1 MARFDELRRGDEVT
15 LSTASEDTRGRVVST
30 SPDGTTAEVHWE
42 FRPGFEHQVTRED
55 AAVLRRVHESE
66 GGMSA

>member
-1 MARFDELRRGDEVT
+1 MRFDEFKRGDAVA
-15 LSTASEDTRGRVVST
+15 LSVASEDTRGRIVST

-42 FRPGFEHQVTRED
+42 RRPGFEHQVTRED
-55 AAVLRRVHESE
+55 AAALRRVHESE